1 MRLIH
6 TADLHID
13 SKMQTNFDPAKA
25 KIRKEELLKSFE
37 NMVGFASTNGVTVV
51 MLSGDLFDKMH
62 VKKTARERVMA
73 AITDHPDIDFLYI
86 RGNHDNVDFIE
97 DSGELDIPSNF
108 KLFNADEW
116 TSYEYDDVVITGRE
130 LTDENARN
138 LSGNLVLDRTKINIV
153 MLHGQVTESLNGVSN
168 PIVIS
173 DFRNKNI
180 DYLALGHIHKY
191 EMEKLDDRG
200 IWCYPGCLEGRGFD
214 ECGEKGFV
222 FLDTEGGRIRT
233 EFIRS
238 SLRVFHQKELTVKPD
253 MSMSDIITEAEE
265 LLSEIPEKDIVKLV
279 LKGEINTDFYVDLLR
294 IEMTFKER
302 YFFFKVKDET
312 SVHVDYDSFI
322 NDRSLKGE
330 FVRLVR
336 DEDLPED
343 EKGKII
349 DTGIRAILGEEI
361 EE

>member
-25 KIRKEELLKSFE
+25 KIRKDELLRSFE
-37 NMVGFASTNGVTVV
+37 NMVGFASANGVSVI

-73 AITDHPDIDFLYI
+73 QIFDHPEIDFLYI

-97 DSGELDIPSNF
+97 DSGEMDIPSNF
-108 KLFNADEW
+108 KLFSADEW

-138 LSGNLVLDRTKINIV
+138 LSGNLVLDRTKFNIV
-153 MLHGQVTESLNGVSN
+153 MLHGQVTESSNGVQN

-191 EMEKLDDRG
+191 EMERLDDRG
-200 IWCYPGCLEGRGFD
+200 VWCYPGCLEGRGFD

-222 FLDTEGGRIRT
+222 LIDTEGGKIRT
-233 EFIRS
+233 EFKPS
-238 SLRVFHQKELTVKPD
+238 SIRVFHEEEFNVNPD
-253 MSMSDIITEAEE
+253 MSMSDIISGAEA
-265 LLSEIPEKDIVKLV
+265 LLSEIPDKDIVKLV
-279 LKGEINTDFYVDLLR
+279 LKGEINTDFDVDLVW
-294 IEMTFKER
+294 IERTFSEK
-302 YFFFKVKDET
+302 FFYFKVKDET
-312 SVHVDYDSFI
+312 VVHVDYDSFI

-349 DTGIRAILGEEI
+349 DVGIRAILGEEI

>member
-25 KIRKEELLKSFE
+25 KIRKDELLQSFE
-37 NMVGFASTNGVTVV
+37 NMVSYASSNGVSVI
-51 MLSGDLFDKMH
+51 MLSGDLFDKTH
-62 VKKTARERVMA
+62 VKKTARERVMS
-73 AITDHPDIDFLYI
+73 AIDDHPDIDFLYI
-86 RGNHDNVDFIE
+86 KGNHDNADFIE
-97 DSGELDIPSNF
+97 DSGEIEIPSNF
-108 KLFNADEW
+108 KLFSADEW
-116 TSYEYDDVVITGRE
+116 TSYTYDDVVITGRE
-130 LTDENARN
+130 LTEENARN

-153 MLHGQVTESLNGVSN
+153 MLHGQVSETFNGVQN
-168 PIVIS
+168 PIVIP

-191 EMEKLDDRG
+191 QLEKLDDRG
-200 IWCYPGCLEGRGFD
+200 VWCYPGCLEGRGFD

-222 FLDTEGGRIRT
+222 LLDAEGGKIRT
-233 EFIRS
+233 EFIPS
-238 SLRVFHQKELTVKPD
+238 SIRIFHEEELIVNPEMT
-253 MSMSDIITEAEE
+253 MSDIISNAEE
-265 LLSEIPEKDIVKLV
+265 LLSDIPEKDIVKLV
-279 LKGEINTDFYVDLLR
+279 LKGEINTDFDIDLDRILR
-294 IEMTFKER
+294 TFSER
-302 YFFFKVKDET
+302 FFFFKIYDQTVI
-312 SVHVDYDSFI
+312 HVDYDSFI

-336 DEDLPED
+336 DEELSED

-349 DTGIRAILGEEI
+349 DLGIRAILGEEI